1 MSSNWSAKYAK
12 IAQLCIRILGM
23 RRLLKMTMVLWF
35 LQGCATPPV
44 IPAPAPDKAALPAE
58 PPKPAP
64 KPAHIDI
71 LVSENLPAYMDV
83 ARELAKSLGQR
94 ATLHMLT
101 DSQLRNQG
109 LVNSLK
115 TRERDQIVA
124 IGLSASVAARR
135 LGNRQVIFC
144 QVFNYQDYG
153 LISPRHKG
161 ISMLPSPNQVFRTW
175 HSLAPAITDIGMI
188 TGPGFE
194 EEIENARAAARAHQ
208 ITLHHE
214 TVKSDKEYQFAYKKL
229 GKKVQGY
236 WLVPDNRVL
245 SANSLRDIMNFSVY
259 NSKMVAVFNNEL
271 LKLGGVFSI
280 NSDVRDIARLVE
292 QRLEQGADKD
302 VIPGPDMLYPEKLKL
317 KINSVMARNLGIEI
331 PEPYRKYADAP

>member
-1 MSSNWSAKYAK
+1 
-12 IAQLCIRILGM
+12 M
-23 RRLLKMTMVLWF
+23 RSLLKITLVLLV

-44 IPAPAPDKAALPAE
+44 IPAPVPDKTAQPAE
-58 PPKPAP
+58 PPRPAP
-64 KPAHIDI
+64 KPAHVDI
-71 LVSENLPAYMDV
+71 LVSENIPAYMDV

-94 ATLHMLT
+94 ATLHTLT
-101 DSQLRNQG
+101 DSQLRNLA

-115 TRERDQIVA
+115 PKDRDQIVA
-124 IGLSASVAARR
+124 IGLSASIAAKR
-135 LGNRQVIFC
+135 LGNRQMVFC

-153 LISPRHKG
+153 LISSRHKG

-175 HSLAPAITDIGMI
+175 HSLAPAISDIGVI

-194 EEIENARAAARAHQ
+194 AEIENARAAARTHQ

-214 TVKSDKEYQFAYKKL
+214 TVKSDKEYQFAFKKL
-229 GKKVQGY
+229 SKKVQGY

-271 LKLGGVFSI
+271 LKLGGLFSI
-280 NSDVRDIARLVE
+280 NSDVHDIARLVE
-292 QRLEQGADKD
+292 QRLEQGEDND
-302 VIPGPDMLYPEKLKL
+302 LIPGPDILYPEKLKL
-317 KINSVMARNLGIEI
+317 KINSVMVRNLGIEI
-331 PEPYRKYADAP
+331 PEQYRKYADAP